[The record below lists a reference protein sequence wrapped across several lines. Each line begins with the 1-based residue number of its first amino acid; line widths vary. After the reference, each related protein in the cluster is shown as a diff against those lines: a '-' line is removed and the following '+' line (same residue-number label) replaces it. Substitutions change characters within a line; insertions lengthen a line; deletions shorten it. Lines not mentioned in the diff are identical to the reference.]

1 MKQVVNQLSCS
12 KRSKESLRVILE
24 EQLELNHSKVI
35 CDDLVELQNYPR
47 GVKQEK
53 DIDDK
58 KKKKN
63 VEDSERYIKLT
74 FTFYLLLKIIM
85 YTIEVYFLNQQF

>member
-1 MKQVVNQLSCS
+1 MKQIVNQLSCS

-58 KKKKN
+58 KKKM
-63 VEDSERYIKLT
+63 
-74 FTFYLLLKIIM
+74 LKIVRDISSSLSHF
-85 YTIEVYFLNQQF
+85 TCF

>member
-58 KKKKN
+58 KKKM
-63 VEDSERYIKLT
+63 
-74 FTFYLLLKIIM
+74 LKIVRDISSSLSHF
-85 YTIEVYFLNQQF
+85 TCF

>member
-1 MKQVVNQLSCS
+1 MKQIVNQLSCS

-58 KKKKN
+58 KKKK
-63 VEDSERYIKLT
+63 K
-74 FTFYLLLKIIM
+74 KC
-85 YTIEVYFLNQQF
+85 